1 MQSLEAIQ
9 PVPPCIGHGSEA
21 PAGEISIAA
30 ATAAAVVIKE
40 RRRRLEVELLFD
52 ESDDESKEDVI
63 IISKTSYILL
73 VARVR
78 CFPFKEPNGIEIAEP
93 GSHGS

>member
-21 PAGEISIAA
+21 PAGEI
-30 ATAAAVVIKE
+30 TVVIKE